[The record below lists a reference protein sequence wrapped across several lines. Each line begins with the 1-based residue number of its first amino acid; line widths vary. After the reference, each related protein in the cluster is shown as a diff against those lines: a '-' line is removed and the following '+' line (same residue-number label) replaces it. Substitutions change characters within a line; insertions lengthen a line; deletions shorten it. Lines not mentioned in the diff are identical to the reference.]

1 MASQD
6 YSFEPKTFKI
16 GIIKETAIGTE
27 IANTAQVFADSVV
40 MPSMSPQQDLTPKAS
55 FFVST
60 DDLAHSTSKG
70 QPVEL
75 TFSGLYNDTIG
86 ALWQG
91 IFHAAVANTNISL
104 SDSYTPPDLLIGAT
118 VGDTT
123 HTYTVKVIQPATD
136 SNGSSSVDN
145 TITLVGCTIT
155 NLTVS
160 GDSTSDGGRL
170 KYSCSIK
177 TGFSPVFN
185 DAEGTTTAVTADGIC
200 TTFDFLKPQIIIAGV
215 TSPVL
220 QSFSL
225 SVSNPSDYIGWDPA
239 NNRPYSISRS
249 VPEVEAT
256 LSATV
261 KFDKSQTSIASNYFN
276 ASAQVSLANELS
288 NHDTDN
294 SWTNFGFSCDKAIIT
309 SLALNEQAAMMYDIE
324 QKLLFGTL
332 LVSVT

>member
-16 GIIKETAIGTE
+16 GLKVEDNTGTE
-27 IANTAQVFADSVV
+27 SANVAQVFADSVV
-40 MPSMSPQQDLTPKAS
+40 MPSMSPQQDLSPKAS

-91 IFHAAVANTNISL
+91 ILHAASADGGNISM
-104 SDSYTPPDLLIGAT
+104 SDSYTPPDLVIGAS
-118 VGDTT
+118 VADTT
-123 HTYTVKVIQPATD
+123 HTFTVKVIQPSTTD
-136 SNGSSSVDN
+136 GSSAVNN

-170 KYSCSIK
+170 KYSCTVK
-177 TGFSPVFN
+177 TGFAPIFN
-185 DAEGTTTAVTADGIC
+185 DAEGTTVAVDATGIC
-200 TTFDFLKPQIIIAGV
+200 TMFDFLKPQTIIAGV

-225 SVSNPSDYIGWDPA
+225 SVSNPSEYIGWDPSS
-239 NNRPYSISRS
+239 NKPYAISRS

-261 KFDKSQTSIASNYFN
+261 KFDKLQTSIASNYFN

-288 NHDTDN
+288 NHDTDS

-332 LVSVT
+332 KVSTT